1 MRHLQIAVSLVLL
14 CLLSTPSSAETTPPI
29 ILQESISSYGI
40 APFMDVLADPL
51 GELTLDQVRS
61 SHAVKFERNT
71 QSVFG
76 ASGAASHSY
85 YYWLRFRLVSE
96 VSKPFLA
103 DTWLI
108 DIDRPLLQ
116 EVNFYVISSLNEV
129 QSHIGGNI
137 YPFSNRMIQN
147 VNHVYPLTVLPG
159 EEVQVFIRVH
169 ARGPLLVPISLWSE
183 AAFIEN
189 ESDSSFWGGAFYGVL
204 IIMIFYNLF
213 VFFTTRDLAY
223 LYYVVFVSVL
233 SVALA
238 TLDGYSYKFLWP
250 DWPAWNGQVVYIGT
264 ALSVLTCLKFT
275 GVFLQLNQNYHPTLA
290 KTYDRLFLISL
301 LLLPMQFL
309 INNWLLAIIDA
320 CSYIAI
326 MSFNLIVS
334 GYLVAKG
341 SRIAIF
347 GLIAWCLPILGAVVY
362 LFSILAIISA
372 PGSAELW
379 FKIGFVIQT
388 AIFSAGLADK
398 INGVRKDNESLQKES
413 LHNEKESNRLKDE
426 FMATISHELRT
437 PMNGVQGALELVKLS
452 ENLTEDVV
460 DYVKI
465 AEQSSENMMELI
477 QGILDFTEIQ
487 SGRVKVVE
495 ERFGLHQAVSNMHEK
510 FLPKAADK
518 NIEFSL
524 IYGGIHRDVWV
535 EADINKIT
543 YILDRLVDNAIK
555 FTERG
560 RVDLKVIANQMSKG
574 SLWMTFEV
582 EDTGV
587 GIPKSN
593 QKKMFDAF
601 QQVDGT
607 FSRRFGGLGIGLA
620 LSNKFADL
628 LGTRLE
634 LESVEGRGTRFWFSL
649 PIKVVEPVEG
659 QIVPRG
665 ADAKPQ
671 ELGTD
676 AAVIPSCCILIVED
690 NRVNQV
696 VLKKLIEKFGYE
708 VRTAMNGEQALEV
721 LDRDKISLILMDC
734 QMPVMDG
741 FEATRVIRNKNW
753 NYAQVPI
760 IAVTANVS
768 AEDEAHCYAVGMN
781 DFVKKPF
788 DKKIIEQKIQQWL

>member
-1 MRHLQIAVSLVLL
+1 MRHLQIAVLFTLL
-14 CLLSTPSSAETTPPI
+14 CLFSTLSRAETTPPL
-29 ILQESISSYGI
+29 ILQESISSYEI
-40 APFMDVLADPL
+40 APFMDVLADPE
-51 GELTLDQVRS
+51 GKLTLDQVRAN
-61 SHAVKFERNT
+61 HDEKFQRNT
-71 QSVFG
+71 EKVFG
-76 ASGAASHSY
+76 DSGAESHSY

-116 EVNFYVISSLNEV
+116 EVNFFVISSLNEV

-169 ARGPLLVPISLWSE
+169 ARGPLLVPMTLWSE
-183 AAFIEN
+183 AAFIEH
-189 ESDSSFWGGAFYGVL
+189 ESDSSFWAGAFYGVL

-213 VFFTTRDLAY
+213 VYFTTRDVAY
-223 LYYVVFVSVL
+223 LYYVIFVSVL
-233 SVALA
+233 SITLA

-250 DWPAWNGQVVYIGT
+250 SWPTWNTQMVYVGT
-264 ALSVLTCLKFT
+264 ALSVLSCLRFMKA
-275 GVFLQLNQNYHPTLA
+275 FLQLGPEFHPTLG
-290 KTYDRLFLISL
+290 KIYDRFFQASL
-301 LLLPMQFL
+301 LLLPTQFL
-309 INNWLLAIIDA
+309 LNNWLLATIDA
-320 CSYIAI
+320 SAYLVV
-326 MSFNLIVS
+326 MSFNLIACA
-334 GYLVAKG
+334 YLATKN

-347 GLIAWCLPILGAVVY
+347 GLLAWCLPILGVLIY
-362 LFSILAIISA
+362 LLSILAIIPA
-372 PGSAELW
+372 PGSAEFW
-379 FKIGFVIQT
+379 FKLGFVAQT
-388 AIFSAGLADK
+388 AIFSAALADK
-398 INGVRKDNESLQKES
+398 INVVRKDNAGLQEASLI
-413 LHNEKESNRLKDE
+413 NEKESNRLKDE

-437 PMNGVQGALELVKLS
+437 PMNGVQGALELVKLADG
-452 ENLTEDVV
+452 LPEDVV
-460 DYVKI
+460 EYVKI

-495 ERFGLHQAVSNMHEK
+495 ERFCLHDAISSMHNK

-524 IYGGIHRDVWV
+524 IYGGIHKDVWV
-535 EADINKIT
+535 EADINKIA

-555 FTERG
+555 FTEKG
-560 RVDLKVIANQMSKG
+560 RIDLKVIANQMSQG

-587 GIPKSN
+587 GISKSN

-649 PIKVVEPVEG
+649 PIKVVQPVED
-659 QIVPRG
+659 QFVPKG

-671 ELGTD
+671 ELNQKSD
-676 AAVIPSCCILIVED
+676 VIPNYCILIVED

-696 VLKKLIEKFGYE
+696 VLRKLIEKFGYE
-708 VRTAMNGEQALEV
+708 VRTAVNGEQALEV

-753 NYAQVPI
+753 NYSKIPI

-788 DKKIIEQKIQQWL
+788 DKKIIERKLKQWL